1 MNLSTDSH
9 SAIEE
14 RFPFQCQTRWPWTDV
29 VDWCNLHVGEFNKD
43 WYRYG
48 TDIMSGVSGWEPNDT
63 YRFRSEQAAVLFRLR
78 WS

>member
-1 MNLSTDSH
+1 M
-9 SAIEE
+9 
-14 RFPFQCQTRWPWTDV
+14 